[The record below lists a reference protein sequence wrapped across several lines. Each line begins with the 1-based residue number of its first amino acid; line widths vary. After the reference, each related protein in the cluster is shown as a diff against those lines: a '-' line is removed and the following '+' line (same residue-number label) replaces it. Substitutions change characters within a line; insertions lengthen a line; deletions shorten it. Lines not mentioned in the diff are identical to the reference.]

1 MIHGV
6 RRQRPAAKLEL
17 SGDRDMEMNSKP
29 GGDERGTHLLG
40 ESRAFLPPADQ
51 NGKRPT
57 RPVAE
62 TGESLPAPSLEPGTA
77 SFTDRCHLVLDLG
90 EARQQVVISE
100 REQITI
106 GRVDGLTSVLPTI
119 DLSRQGGWERGVSRL
134 HAAIQR
140 LEDRLYL
147 IDLGSTNG
155 TFLNGR
161 RIESRI
167 PHLLHDCDHVR
178 LGLFDIEIHFQ
189 QGNGDIGRNR

>member
-1 MIHGV
+1 M
-6 RRQRPAAKLEL
+6 Q
-17 SGDRDMEMNSKP
+17 MNSKP
-29 GGDERGTHLLG
+29 GGNERGTHLLD
-40 ESRAFLPPADQ
+40 ESRAFSLPADQ
-51 NGKRPT
+51 NGKKPT

-62 TGESLPAPSLEPGTA
+62 TGESPPMPSLEPGTA

-90 EARQQVVISE
+90 EARQQVVVIRE

-106 GRVDGLTSVLPTI
+106 GRVDGLTSVLPTV
-119 DLSRQGGWERGVSRL
+119 DLGRQGGWERGVSRL

-155 TFLNGR
+155 TLLNGK
-161 RIESRI
+161 RIEPRT
-167 PHLLHDCDHVR
+167 PHLLHDRDHIR

-189 QGNGDIGRNR
+189 QGDGGIGRNR